1 MPNWITE
8 NKTPIT
14 IAVSSIVAVAAIVG
28 TLQTSINSIHHRLN
42 DLNLRLNDLRAD
54 VIQRFD
60 AQDKN
65 FNQRFDAQDKNF
77 NQRFDDQNR
86 HFNQRFDDQDKY
98 INQRFD
104 AVDQRLDAQDA
115 RIEDLA
121 SGIFELGK
129 LSDRVSRNEGEIDV
143 IRQQLKTAETQP
155 PAEPGTTTPE
165 TDRP

>member
-14 IAVSSIVAVAAIVG
+14 IAVSSIIAVAAIVG
-28 TLQTSINSIHHRLN
+28 TLQTSTNSIHHRLDDMN
-42 DLNLRLNDLRAD
+42 HRLNDMNHRLNDVRAD
-54 VIQRFD
+54 M
-60 AQDKN
+60 
-65 FNQRFDAQDKNF
+65 NQRFDAQD
-77 NQRFDDQNR
+77 R
-86 HFNQRFDDQDKY
+86 HFNQRFDDQDRY
-98 INQRFD
+98 INQRFDAVDQRFD
-104 AVDQRLDAQDA
+104 AVDQRLDAQDR

-121 SGIFELGK
+121 NGISELRK

-155 PAEPGTTTPE
+155 PTDPETRPPE